1 MILIERFVKFELL
14 ITVVMRFWIFYRKGA
29 MQIINV
35 IVIVKCYSWNIPV
48 HADHTCVKA
57 NGVDPRFLE
66 QRGKKVWA
74 VEMSCP
80 RVEDSGKKVEEKTA
94 KYSPLRCEFR
104 KRYPRYNID

>member
-1 MILIERFVKFELL
+1 
-14 ITVVMRFWIFYRKGA
+14 